1 MNDKSLKLFDM
12 KNFILIIFLL
22 SSFQISAQWVQ
33 TGNGIT
39 GNAIINSMLLNG
51 SDLYACSVNYNLT
64 GGIFKS
70 TNDGMNWFQI
80 PFENHVASVLLIKN
94 GIFIANVGDIENGG
108 VYVSTNG
115 GNNWIQ
121 SSLNNRT
128 VTSMIS
134 LPGNYV
140 CAGTHSNGIY
150 FSSNNGFNWSQSSLT
165 NKSFVCFAADS
176 SIVFAGAEG
185 WGVYSS
191 TDYGAN
197 WTQTS
202 FNTYSIISLALS
214 GNKICAGTLQHGAFM
229 STNRGTDWFR
239 IYPDYTSI
247 HTIIIDNNIIYLGL
261 NYNGNGGVAVSTN
274 NGVTWFDKNQGFV
287 PSSLGVTSLILHNN
301 FVFAGTV
308 YSVWR
313 RGVSEILNVQN
324 LNTETPPN
332 FSLYQNYP
340 NPFNPSTTIRF
351 SLPKSSYVRISVY
364 DNTGKVIET
373 IVNDNLQA
381 GTYETKWDG
390 SKHSSGV
397 YFYRIDAG
405 AFSGTK
411 YMLLIK

>member
-1 MNDKSLKLFDM
+1 M
-12 KNFILIIFLL
+12 KKIILIIFLL
-22 SSFQISAQWVQ
+22 FSLKVSAQWVQ

-39 GNAIINSMLLNG
+39 GYAIINSMLLNG
-51 SDLYACSVNYNLT
+51 SDLYACSGFVDLT

-70 TNDGMNWFQI
+70 TNDGLNWSQI
-80 PFENHVASVLLIKN
+80 PFDNHIASVLLIKN
-94 GIFIANVGDIENGG
+94 GIFIASIAGVENGG

-140 CAGTHSNGIY
+140 CAGTHSKGIY
-150 FSSNNGFNWSQSSLT
+150 FSSDNGFNWSQSSLT
-165 NKSFVCFAADS
+165 DKSLLCFAADS
-176 SIVFAGAEG
+176 SFVLAGTEG

-191 TDYGAN
+191 TDNGAN

-202 FNTYSIISLALS
+202 FNTHSIYSLAVS
-214 GNKICAGTLQHGAFM
+214 GNKICVGAVQHGVFM

-247 HTIIIDNNIIYLGL
+247 RSIIIDNNIIYLGL
-261 NYNGNGGVAVSTN
+261 NHNGNGGVAVSTN

-301 FVFAGTV
+301 YIFAGTT

-313 RGVSEILNVQN
+313 RGISEILDVQN
-324 LNTETPPN
+324 LNTETPHD
-332 FSLYQNYP
+332 FSLSQNYP
-340 NPFNPSTTIRF
+340 NPFNPSTTIKF
-351 SLPKSSYVRISVY
+351 ALPKSSFVRITVY
-364 DNTGKVIET
+364 DNAGKVIET
-373 IVNDNLQA
+373 ILKDNFQA

-390 SKHSSGV
+390 SKYSSGV
-397 YFYRIDAG
+397 YFYRMDAG
-405 AFSGTK
+405 AFTETK
-411 YMLLIK
+411 CMLLIK

>member
-1 MNDKSLKLFDM
+1 MNVKSLKYFDM
-12 KNFILIIFLL
+12 KKIILIIFLL
-22 SSFQISAQWVQ
+22 CSLKVSAQWVQ

-39 GNAIINSMLLNG
+39 GYAIINSMLLNG
-51 SDLYACSVNYNLT
+51 NDLYACSGFVNLT

-70 TNDGMNWFQI
+70 TNDGLNWSQI
-80 PFENHVASVLLIKN
+80 PFDNRIASVLLIKN
-94 GIFIANVGDIENGG
+94 GIFIANVAGVDNGG

-140 CAGTHSNGIY
+140 CAGTHSHGIY
-150 FSSNNGFNWSQSSLT
+150 FSSDNGFNWSQSSLT
-165 NKSFVCFAADS
+165 DKSLLCFAADS
-176 SIVFAGAEG
+176 SVVFAGTEG
-185 WGVYSS
+185 GGVYSS
-191 TDYGAN
+191 TDNGAN

-202 FNTYSIISLALS
+202 FNTYTIYSLAVS
-214 GNKICAGTLQHGAFM
+214 GNKICVGAVQHGVFM
-229 STNRGTDWFR
+229 STNRGTDWYR

-247 HTIIIDNNIIYLGL
+247 RSIIIDNNIIYLGL

-301 FVFAGTV
+301 YIFAGTT

-313 RGVSEILNVQN
+313 RGISEILNVQN
-324 LNTETPPN
+324 LNTETPHD
-332 FSLYQNYP
+332 FSLSQNYP
-340 NPFNPSTTIRF
+340 NPFNPSTTIKF
-351 SLPKSSYVRISVY
+351 ALPKSSFVRITVY

-373 IVNDNLQA
+373 ILNDNLQA

-390 SKHSSGV
+390 AKYSSGV
-397 YFYRIDAG
+397 YFYRMVAG
-405 AFSGTK
+405 AFTETK
-411 YMLLIK
+411 CMLLIK

>member
-1 MNDKSLKLFDM
+1 MNVKSLKYFDM
-12 KNFILIIFLL
+12 KKITLIIFLL
-22 SSFQISAQWVQ
+22 FSLKVSAQWVQ

-51 SDLYACSVNYNLT
+51 SDLYACSYSINLT

-70 TNDGMNWFQI
+70 SNDGLNWSQI
-80 PFENHVASVLLIKN
+80 PFENHIASVLLIKN
-94 GIFIANVGDIENGG
+94 GIFIASIAGVENGG
-108 VYVSTNG
+108 VYVSSNG

-128 VTSMIS
+128 VGSMIS

-140 CAGTHSNGIY
+140 CAGTHLHGIY

-165 NKSFVCFAADS
+165 NKSLLCFAADS
-176 SIVFAGAEG
+176 SVVFAGTEG

-191 TDYGAN
+191 TDNGAN

-202 FNTYSIISLALS
+202 FNTYSIYSLAVS
-214 GNKICAGTLQHGAFM
+214 GNKICAGTVQHGVFM

-247 HTIIIDNNIIYLGL
+247 RSIIIDNNIIYLGL

-287 PSSLGVTSLILHNN
+287 PSSLGVGNLILHNN
-301 FVFAGTV
+301 YIFAGTP

-313 RGVSEILNVQN
+313 RGISEILNVQN
-324 LNTETPPN
+324 LNTETPHD
-332 FSLYQNYP
+332 FSLSQNYP

-351 SLPKSSYVRISVY
+351 ALPKSSFVRITVY
-364 DNTGKVIET
+364 ENTGKVIET
-373 IVNDNLQA
+373 ILNDNLQA

-390 SKHSSGV
+390 TKYSSGV
-397 YFYRIDAG
+397 YFYRMDAG
-405 AFSGTK
+405 ALTETK
-411 YMLLIK
+411 RMLLIK